1 MKGYPQNLRWAALG
15 LVLSAL
21 WIPIQLEAQTTAKDL
36 DGVTVRIV
44 VDGEGD
50 QAVTRAVSAPVESKV
65 KTSVGPSTFGAAS
78 AQAMGPSLKYGQ
90 AFQDYGP
97 KTLPSGPL
105 KPGIQISSPAR
116 EVVGSEDLVTD
127 KLEGVVFVGTPSEV
141 LYEGKAAARGI
152 SSTVPGMDASA
163 AQTMAG
169 KYLGQQIRMKD
180 LFEICRQVTAYFEEK
195 NQPVVTALV
204 PEQEVRGGVVQILIV
219 RGKLGKVKVQGN
231 RYFKTENLQ
240 ETVRIRE
247 GEDID
252 IGTLTDDV
260 NWLNSNPFRQVTPS
274 LAPSDGQGKTD
285 VVLEVKDRFPFR
297 PFVAYDNF
305 GIQSLGYDRY
315 STGFT
320 FMDVWTGLDQQAN
333 YQYLTSGGFNDL
345 ISNSGAYSLALPWH
359 HTLGIFGSYSKS
371 NPDPVGS
378 YDQAGYYWQV
388 SGRYTIPLPTLSLIE
403 GLDYRHQI
411 YGGYDFKTANSDLFF
426 GGTTLTPIT
435 GGLVGMYQI
444 SEFSLGYSLTMS
456 DIIGSTGFETVM
468 YGSPG
473 GMSSNNDNTAFQ
485 NINAGAKA
493 QYVYG
498 KFSLNRLFKLPGDA
512 AVVLSG
518 QIQQTSQDLMPSESF
533 GIGGYDTVRG
543 YDQRAANG
551 DNGYLGNAEVRTP
564 PVSFWQICGGDES
577 LDRLVLLGFFDWGQT
592 MQYSSNSTTS
602 QNFTLASAG
611 PGLRYTIGPYFSVRL
626 DWGFQLRNA
635 PPGTTGGPGG
645 RPGTSQAVVSASLA
659 Y

>member
-1 MKGYPQNLRWAALG
+1 MKLSPSIFLAALAVG
-15 LVLSAL
+15 TVLSPVAFSQA
-21 WIPIQLEAQTTAKDL
+21 PSDDKK
-36 DGVTVRIV
+36 GSTVRIV
-44 VDGEGD
+44 VEGEGD
-50 QAVTRAVSAPVESKV
+50 QAVPRVVPSAPAESRV
-65 KTSVGPSTFGAAS
+65 SSAQGPSTFGSPA

-90 AFQDYGP
+90 SFQDYGP
-97 KTLPSGPL
+97 KTIPSGPL
-105 KPGIQISSPAR
+105 KPGAQITSSAR
-116 EVVGSEDLVTD
+116 EVSGGEDVVSE
-127 KLEGVVFVGTPSEV
+127 KLEGLAFLGTPAEV
-141 LYEGKAAARGI
+141 SASGMAAVRGVT
-152 SSTVPGMDASA
+152 STVPGFDAAA
-163 AQTMAG
+163 AQSIAG
-169 KYLGQQIRMKD
+169 KYLGSPVKMRD
-180 LFEICRQVTAYFEEK
+180 LLEICRQVTAYFQDK
-195 NQPVVTALV
+195 NQPVVTAMI
-204 PEQEVRGGVVQILIV
+204 PEQEVRGGVVQILVV
-219 RGKLGKVKVQGN
+219 RVKLGKVKVQGN
-231 RYFKTENLQ
+231 RYFKTENIQ
-240 ETVRIRE
+240 NTVRIRE

-252 IGTLTDDV
+252 VGTLTDDV
-260 NWLNSNPFRQVTPS
+260 NWLNSNPFRSVTPS
-274 LAPSDGQGKTD
+274 LAPSDKPGQTD

-320 FMDVWTGLDQQAN
+320 FMDVWTGLDQQVN
-333 YQYLTSGGFNDL
+333 YQYLTSGGFNNL
-345 ISNSGAYSLALPWH
+345 IANSGAYSLALPWQH
-359 HTLGIFGSYSKS
+359 NLAIFGSYSKS
-371 NPDPVGS
+371 NPSEVGPF
-378 YDQAGYYWQV
+378 DQSGYYWQA

-411 YGGYDFKTANSDLFF
+411 YGGYDFKAANSDIFF
-426 GGTTLTPIT
+426 SGQNLASTT
-435 GGLVGMYQI
+435 GGLVGLYQI
-444 SEFSLGYSLTMS
+444 SQFSLGHSLTMS
-456 DIIGSTGFETVM
+456 DILGTTGFETVM

-473 GMSSNNDNTAFQ
+473 GMSSNNDNTSFQ

-498 KFSLNRLFKLPGDA
+498 KFSLNRLFRLPGDA

-564 PVSFWQICGGDES
+564 PVSFWQICGADEA

-611 PGLRYTIGPYFSVRL
+611 PGLRYTIGPYFSLRL
-626 DWGFQLRNA
+626 DWGFQLRTA
-635 PPGTTGGPGG
+635 PPGTTGGVGG
-645 RPGTSQAVVSASLA
+645 RPGTSQAVLSASLA

>member
-1 MKGYPQNLRWAALG
+1 MKLHFSILLG
-15 LVLSAL
+15 SLLTGMAF
-21 WIPIQLEAQTTAKDL
+21 IPTVFSQATTEEKK
-36 DGVTVRIV
+36 GSTVRIV
-44 VDGEGD
+44 VEGEGD
-50 QAVTRAVSAPVESKV
+50 QAVPRVVPSAPAESRV
-65 KTSVGPSTFGAAS
+65 TSAQGPSTFGSPA

-90 AFQDYGP
+90 SFQDYGP
-97 KTLPSGPL
+97 KTIPSGPL
-105 KPGIQISSPAR
+105 KPGAQITSSAR
-116 EVVGSEDLVTD
+116 EVSGGEDVVSE
-127 KLEGVVFVGTPSEV
+127 KLEGLAFLGTPAEV
-141 LYEGKAAARGI
+141 SASGMASARGVT
-152 SSTVPGMDASA
+152 STVPGMDAA
-163 AQTMAG
+163 AAKSIAD
-169 KYLGQQIRMKD
+169 KYLGSPVKMKD
-180 LFEICRQVTAYFEEK
+180 LLEICRQVTAYFQDK
-195 NQPVVTALV
+195 NQPVVTAMI
-204 PEQEVRGGVVQILIV
+204 PEQEVRGGVVQILVV

-231 RYFKTENLQ
+231 RYFKTENIQ

-252 IGTLTDDV
+252 VGTLTDDV
-260 NWLNSNPFRQVTPS
+260 NWLNSNPFRSVTPS
-274 LAPSDGQGKTD
+274 LAPSDKPGQTD

-320 FMDVWTGLDQQAN
+320 FMDVWTGLDQQVN
-333 YQYLTSGGFNDL
+333 YQYLTSGGFNNL
-345 ISNSGAYSLALPWH
+345 IANSGAYSLALPWQH
-359 HTLGIFGSYSKS
+359 NLAIFGSYSKS
-371 NPDPVGS
+371 NPSDVGPF
-378 YDQAGYYWQV
+378 DQSGYYWQV

-411 YGGYDFKTANSDLFF
+411 YGGYDFKAANSDIFF
-426 GGTTLTPIT
+426 SGQNLAATP
-435 GGLVGMYQI
+435 GGLVGLYQI
-444 SEFSLGYSLTMS
+444 SQFSLGYSLTMS

-498 KFSLNRLFKLPGDA
+498 KFSLNRLFRLPGDA

-543 YDQRAANG
+543 YDQRSANG

-564 PVSFWQICGGDES
+564 PVSFWQICGADEA

-611 PGLRYTIGPYFSVRL
+611 PGLRYTIGPYFSLRL
-626 DWGFQLRNA
+626 DWGFQLRTA
-635 PPGTTGGPGG
+635 PPGTTGGVGG
-645 RPGTSQAVVSASLA
+645 RPGTSQAVLSASLA

>member
-1 MKGYPQNLRWAALG
+1 MVGELASGQETEKKGSTNQIAEGERDPMVPPVASSVAAESR
-15 LVLSAL
+15 VSSA
-21 WIPIQLEAQTTAKDL
+21 
-36 DGVTVRIV
+36 
-44 VDGEGD
+44 
-50 QAVTRAVSAPVESKV
+50 QA
-65 KTSVGPSTFGAAS
+65 PSTFGSAA

-90 AFQDYGP
+90 SFQDYGP
-97 KTLPSGPL
+97 KTIPSGPL
-105 KPGIQISSPAR
+105 KPGAEITSMAR
-116 EVVGSEDLVTD
+116 PVAGGEDVVSE
-127 KLEGVVFVGTPSEV
+127 KLEGIAFLGTPGEV
-141 LYEGKAAARGI
+141 LAAGMAAVRGVT
-152 SSTVPGMDASA
+152 STVPGLDESTAKEI
-163 AQTMAG
+163 AG
-169 KYLGQQIRMKD
+169 KYLGGPVRMKD
-180 LFEICRQVTAYFEEK
+180 LLEICRQVTVYFQEK
-195 NQPVVTALV
+195 NQPVVTAMI
-204 PEQEVRGGVVQILIV
+204 PEQEVRGGVVQILVV

-240 ETVRIRE
+240 KTVRIRE
-247 GEDID
+247 DEDID
-252 IGTLTDDV
+252 VGTLTDDV

-274 LAPSDGQGKTD
+274 LAPSDAPGKTD

-320 FMDVWTGLDQQAN
+320 FMDVWTGLDQQVN
-333 YQYLTSGGFNDL
+333 YQYLTSGGFNNL
-345 ISNSGAYSLALPWH
+345 IANSGAYSLALPWQH
-359 HTLGIFGSYSKS
+359 NLAIFGSYSKS
-371 NPDPVGS
+371 NPSDVGPL
-378 YDQAGYYWQV
+378 DQSGYYWQV

-411 YGGYDFKTANSDLFF
+411 YGGYDFKAANSDLFF
-426 GGTTLTPIT
+426 NGQNLPSTN
-435 GGLVGMYQI
+435 GGLVGLYQI
-444 SEFSLGYSLTMS
+444 SQFSLGYSLTMS
-456 DIIGSTGFETVM
+456 DILGSTGFETVM

-473 GMSSNNDNTAFQ
+473 GMSSNNDNTSFQ
-485 NINAGAKA
+485 NINTGAQA

-498 KFSLNRLFKLPGDA
+498 KFSLNRLFRLPGDA

-551 DNGYLGNAEVRTP
+551 DNGYLGNVELRST
-564 PVSFWQICGGDES
+564 PVSFWQICGGDEA
-577 LDRLVLLGFFDWGQT
+577 LDRLVVLGFFDWGQT

-611 PGLRYTIGPYFSVRL
+611 PGLRYTIGPYFSLRF

-645 RPGTSQAVVSASLA
+645 RSGTSQAVLSASLA

>member
-1 MKGYPQNLRWAALG
+1 VKLSPSIFLASLAVGT
-15 LVLSAL
+15 VLSPVAFSQA
-21 WIPIQLEAQTTAKDL
+21 PSDDKK
-36 DGVTVRIV
+36 GSTVRIV
-44 VDGEGD
+44 VEGEGD
-50 QAVTRAVSAPVESKV
+50 QAVPRVVPSAPAESRV
-65 KTSVGPSTFGAAS
+65 SSAQGPSTFGSPA

-90 AFQDYGP
+90 SFQDYGP
-97 KTLPSGPL
+97 KTIPSGPL
-105 KPGIQISSPAR
+105 KPGAQITSSAR
-116 EVVGSEDLVTD
+116 EVSGGEDVVSE
-127 KLEGVVFVGTPSEV
+127 KLEGLAFLGTPAEV
-141 LYEGKAAARGI
+141 SASGMAAVRGVT
-152 SSTVPGMDASA
+152 STVPGFDAA
-163 AQTMAG
+163 VAQSIAG
-169 KYLGQQIRMKD
+169 KYLGSPVKMRD
-180 LFEICRQVTAYFEEK
+180 LLEICRQVTAYFQDK
-195 NQPVVTALV
+195 NQPVVTAMI
-204 PEQEVRGGVVQILIV
+204 PEQEVRGGVVQILV
-219 RGKLGKVKVQGN
+219 VCGKLGKVKVQGN
-231 RYFKTENLQ
+231 RYFKTENIQ
-240 ETVRIRE
+240 NTVRIRE

-252 IGTLTDDV
+252 VGTLTDDV
-260 NWLNSNPFRQVTPS
+260 NWLNSNPFRSVTPS
-274 LAPSDGQGKTD
+274 LAPSDKPGQTD

-320 FMDVWTGLDQQAN
+320 FMDVWTGLDQQVN
-333 YQYLTSGGFNDL
+333 YQYLTSGGFNNL
-345 ISNSGAYSLALPWH
+345 IANSGAYSLALPWQH
-359 HTLGIFGSYSKS
+359 NLAIFGSYSKS
-371 NPDPVGS
+371 NPTDVGPL
-378 YDQAGYYWQV
+378 DQSGYYWQV

-411 YGGYDFKTANSDLFF
+411 YGGYDFKAANSDIFF
-426 GGTTLTPIT
+426 SGQNLPPTT
-435 GGLVGMYQI
+435 GGLVGLYQI
-444 SEFSLGYSLTMS
+444 SQFSLGYSLTMS

-473 GMSSNNDNTAFQ
+473 GMSSNNDNTSFQ
-485 NINAGAKA
+485 NINTGAQA

-498 KFSLNRLFKLPGDA
+498 KFSLNRLFRLPGDA

-564 PVSFWQICGGDES
+564 PVSFWQICGADEA

-611 PGLRYTIGPYFSVRL
+611 PGLRYTIGPYFSLRL
-626 DWGFQLRNA
+626 DWGFQLRTA
-635 PPGTTGGPGG
+635 PPGTTGGVGG
-645 RPGTSQAVVSASLA
+645 RPGTSQAVLSASLA